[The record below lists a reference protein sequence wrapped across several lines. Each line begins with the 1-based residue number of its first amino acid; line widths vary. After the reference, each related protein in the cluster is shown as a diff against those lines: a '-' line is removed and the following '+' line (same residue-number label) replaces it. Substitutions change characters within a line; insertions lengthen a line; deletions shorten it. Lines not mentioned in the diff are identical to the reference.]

1 MKVKAVVKLPDGR
14 QVEVVAEPEKLSYI
28 CFGGPE
34 NPMALE
40 NLQVISIEAVEA

>member
-1 MKVKAVVKLPDGR
+1 
-14 QVEVVAEPEKLSYI
+14 VAEPEKLSYI